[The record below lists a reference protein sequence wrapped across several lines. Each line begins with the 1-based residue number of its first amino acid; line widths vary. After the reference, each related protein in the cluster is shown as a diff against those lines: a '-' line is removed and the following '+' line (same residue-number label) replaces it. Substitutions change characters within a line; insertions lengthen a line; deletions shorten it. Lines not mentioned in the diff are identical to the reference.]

1 MSSSM
6 LNKYTLKIMNEQLQK
21 QYVLAQTNKIFI
33 TGIILSV
40 IRLTRLIFSSLIT
53 DANEQFMYFIPEF
66 DVLKW
71 VTYGIQVIL
80 VIMQRIYPTRL
91 NSIAIPLW
99 ILIVNTTIRISSSDP
114 YPTDTFLFK

>member
-1 MSSSM
+1 M
-6 LNKYTLKIMNEQLQK
+6 LNKYTLKIRNDSLQK

-40 IRLTRLIFSSLIT
+40 IRMTRLIFASLIP

-80 VIMQRIYPTRL
+80 VIMQRVYPSRL
-91 NSIAIPLW
+91 NSISIPLW